1 MVVLM
6 VYKNAKL
13 LFKVASNP
21 IFSMLTN
28 LELKLTLLNLL
39 AISQF

>member
-1 MVVLM
+1 MVVPM

-21 IFSMLTN
+21 MLTN
-28 LELKLTLLNLL
+28 LEPKLRLLNLL